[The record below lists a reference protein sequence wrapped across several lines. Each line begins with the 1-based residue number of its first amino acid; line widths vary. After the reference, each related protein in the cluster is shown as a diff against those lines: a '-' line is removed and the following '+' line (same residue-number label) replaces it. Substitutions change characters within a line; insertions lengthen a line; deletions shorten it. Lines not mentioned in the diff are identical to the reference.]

1 MKAMLRPMQEDAIN
15 RLRESLRTG
24 HRRPILQMPT
34 GGGKTLVASDVV
46 RMARAKDKRVVFCVP
61 ALALI
66 DQTLEAFCEHGLH
79 DIGVIQAKHISTDG
93 RRPIQIASVQ
103 TLARREYPICDLVII
118 DECHRLYD
126 TYCKWMQQKPE
137 LPFIGLSAT
146 PWTRGLGRH
155 FDDLIIS
162 ATTQELIEA
171 GHLSNFRVFAPAH
184 PDLSRVSVV
193 AGDYHEGQLSEAMSD
208 SALVADVV
216 ETWMKHGENRP
227 TLVFAVDRAHAK
239 KLQNQFLE
247 AGINAAYQDM
257 RTQDH
262 ERRAIK
268 AGFHDDRYPVVC
280 NVGTLTTGV
289 DWDVRC
295 IVMARPTRSEIL
307 FVQIIG
313 RGLRPKTGS
322 PGDCL
327 ILDHSDTT
335 LRLGFVTDIQ
345 HDTLST
351 GKEAGKQEKKE
362 PLPKECPNCAYL
374 MPPRV
379 NPCPSCG
386 HLRASPRS
394 EVENAEGELIELTPG
409 ASRKPAK
416 PGVAFSRVRDGR
428 IALGGSTIL
437 LGDFYAELMGYGIE
451 RGWSSGWASHQYK
464 DAVGNWPGWQKKD
477 LEPLDP
483 SPPVRNWVKSR
494 LIAYAKRRQA

>member
-1 MKAMLRPMQEDAIN
+1 MRATLRPMQENAIN

-24 HRRPILQMPT
+24 HRHPILQMPT

-61 ALALI
+61 AIALI
-66 DQTLEAFCEHGLH
+66 DQTLEAFYEHGLH
-79 DIGVIQAKHISTDG
+79 SIGVIQAKHIATDWS
-93 RRPIQIASVQ
+93 RPIQIASVQ
-103 TLARREYPICDLVII
+103 TLARREFPETDLVII
-118 DECHRLYD
+118 DECHRLFD
-126 TYCKWMQQKPE
+126 TYTKWMAAAPR

-146 PWTRGLGRH
+146 PWTRGLGKH

-162 ATTQELIEA
+162 ATTQELIDA
-171 GHLSNFRVFAPAH
+171 GHLSRFRVFAPAH
-184 PDLSRVSVV
+184 PDLSRVSLV

-227 TLVFAVDRAHAK
+227 TLVFGVDRAHAK

-257 RTQDH
+257 RTPAH
-262 ERRAIK
+262 ERRGIK
-268 AGFHDDRYPVVC
+268 EGFHDGRYPVVC

-289 DWDVRC
+289 DWDCRA
-295 IVMARPTRSEIL
+295 IVLARPTRSEIL

-322 PGDCL
+322 PSDCL

-335 LRLGFVTDIQ
+335 LRLGFVTDI
-345 HDTLST
+345 HHNTLSK
-351 GKEAGKQEKKE
+351 GKEAGKSEAKA

-386 HLRASPRS
+386 HQRQAPRS
-394 EVENAEGELIELTPG
+394 EIETAEGELIELTARG
-409 ASRKPAK
+409 AGKPAK
-416 PGVAFSRVRDGR
+416 PRVAFSRVRDGR
-428 IALGGSTIL
+428 IALGGSTIP
-437 LGDFYAELMGYGIE
+437 LGEFYAELAGYAIE
-451 RGWSSGWASHQYK
+451 RGWSIGWASHQYK
-464 DAVGNWPGWQKKD
+464 DAVGNWPG
-477 LEPLDP
+477 LEKRKADPLDP
-483 SPPVRNWVKSR
+483 SPPVRNWIKSR
-494 LIAYAKRRQA
+494 LIAYAKRKQA